1 MSFRRLSLVLLGI
14 ALAARPGVAA
24 EIGKP
29 VSDVRLHG
37 VDGKVTDRHDLRDAL
52 DAILAGKAV
61 QEPVT
66 EAVGCR
72 IFYPKEKAVVG
83 KVTFYKDVLPV
94 LQNHCQ
100 LCHRP
105 GEVGPFSLMTYQ
117 HAVTWAEDI

>member
-1 MSFRRLSLVLLGI
+1 VPEAFVLDGKLNLRYRGRIDDGYARRL
-14 ALAARPGVAA
+14 
-24 EIGKP
+24 EK
-29 VSDVRLHG
+29 
-37 VDGKVTDRHDLRDAL
+37 KKNFDRHDLRDAL
-52 DAILAGKAV
+52 DAVLAGKAV
-61 QEPVT
+61 REPVT

-72 IFYPKEKAVVG
+72 IFYPKEKAVAG

-117 HAVTWAEDI
+117 HAVTW